1 MCASA
6 TSGDRKAARIAA
18 SFPRMCTAIISP
30 FALRNSAP
38 SLGSDFVD
46 RGMSASGRLGLCRAD
61 ALSTYM
67 TGYQRSPDC
76 VVGLGPT
83 CKAGDLAVL
92 NDDDVIDLLKAA
104 VKREGGQSAFAKRH
118 GVNRTELNSILN
130 GRRRIS
136 ASLAKALGL
145 RRVYVVEEEA
155 KKHSER
161 LSSLAASS
169 AGVVGRHQG
178 REDFPG
184 PLVVEAD
191 TTT

>member
-1 MCASA
+1 
-6 TSGDRKAARIAA
+6 
-18 SFPRMCTAIISP
+18 
-30 FALRNSAP
+30 
-38 SLGSDFVD
+38 
-46 RGMSASGRLGLCRAD
+46 
-61 ALSTYM
+61 
-67 TGYQRSPDC
+67 
-76 VVGLGPT
+76 
-83 CKAGDLAVL
+83 
-92 NDDDVIDLLKAA
+92 
-104 VKREGGQSAFAKRH
+104 
-118 GVNRTELNSILN
+118 LN
-130 GRRRIS
+130 GRRRVS
-136 ASLAKALGL
+136 TSLAKALGL

>member
-1 MCASA
+1 MK
-6 TSGDRKAARIAA
+6 GD
-18 SFPRMCTAIISP
+18 
-30 FALRNSAP
+30 
-38 SLGSDFVD
+38 
-46 RGMSASGRLGLCRAD
+46 
-61 ALSTYM
+61 
-67 TGYQRSPDC
+67 QRRPDY
-76 VVGLGPT
+76 VGLNPT
-83 CKAGDLAVL
+83 CKAGDLFVL
-92 NDDDVIDLLKAA
+92 NDNDVVDLLKAA
-104 VKREGGQSAFAKRH
+104 VEREGSQSAFAMRYN
-118 GVNRTELNSILN
+118 VNRTELNSILN

-155 KKHSER
+155 KKHSAR

-178 REDFPG
+178 RGDFPG